1 RMARSPSTARR
12 CRRSSC
18 PTRCRRDERR
28 RRPRLVPRRS
38 RAQRGVPARTAG
50 ARRAGRTAL
59 RAACALRLA
68 RRAREE
74 SAHLARVLGAGA
86 RSAAARVRRHARRGV
101 GRTGLRRARPRRAFR
116 RGVPLGRS
124 ARGVLAAMCLIAFA
138 LGAHESFA
146 FVVAANRDEFYA
158 RETAPAAWWDGK
170 HEIFGGRDLRA
181 GGTWLAIRSEEH
193 TSELQSRE
201 NLVCRLLLEKK

>member
-1 RMARSPSTARR
+1 PSFSQLPLCT
-12 CRRSSC
+12 
-18 PTRCRRDERR
+18 DI
-28 RRPRLVPRRS
+28 PRLPLHD
-38 RAQRGVPARTAG
+38 
-50 ARRAGRTAL
+50 AL
-59 RAACALRLA
+59 
-68 RRAREE
+68 
-74 SAHLARVLGAGA
+74 
-86 RSAAARVRRHARRGV
+86 
-101 GRTGLRRARPRRAFR
+101 PI
-116 RGVPLGRS
+116 
-124 ARGVLAAMCLIAFA
+124 LAAMCLIAFA